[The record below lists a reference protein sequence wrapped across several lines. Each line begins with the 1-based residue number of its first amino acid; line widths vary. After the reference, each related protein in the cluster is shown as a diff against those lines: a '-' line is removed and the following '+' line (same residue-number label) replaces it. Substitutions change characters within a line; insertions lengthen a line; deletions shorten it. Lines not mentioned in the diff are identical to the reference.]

1 MGQDPRKS
9 KAAGDYLGLDDQA
22 LLAQCNVQIHR
33 SSGPGGQHRNK
44 VSTACRLHHAPTGV
58 SAQAYDSRSQRE
70 NRVKALKRLRGKIAC
85 QVRRPV
91 DPDKPAVPEVVASC
105 VFRPKNGAAG
115 APRQLRVGRKD
126 ARFWQVGQFL
136 LDLLDACG
144 GRLAPVAGA
153 LGIST
158 SNLSS
163 VMRQD
168 RHILAAAQ
176 AIRKQHG
183 MGPIK

>member
-1 MGQDPRKS
+1 MGQDPRES
-9 KAAGDYLGLDDQA
+9 KAAEDYLGLDDQA
-22 LLAQCNVQIHR
+22 LLAQCDVQIHR

-44 VSTACRLHHAPTGV
+44 VSTACRLHHGPTGV

-70 NRVKALKRLRGKIAC
+70 NRVKALKRLRSKIAC

-91 DPDKPAVPEVVASC
+91 DAEKPAVPEVVTSC
-105 VFRPKNGAAG
+105 LFTPKKGPAG
-115 APRQLRVGRKD
+115 APLRLRVGRKD
-126 ARFWQVGQFL
+126 VRFWQVGQFL
-136 LDLLDACG
+136 LDLLDVCG
-144 GRLAPVAGA
+144 GRLAPAARA

-158 SNLSS
+158 SNFNS
-163 VMRQD
+163 VIRQD

-183 MGPIK
+183 LGPMK

>member
-1 MGQDPRKS
+1 MGQDPHES

-44 VSTACRLHHAPTGV
+44 VSTACRLHHGPTGV

-70 NRVKALKRLRGKIAC
+70 NRVKALKRLRSKIAC

-91 DPDKPAVPEVVASC
+91 DPEKPAVPEVVTSC
-105 VFRPKNGAAG
+105 LFAPKKGPAG
-115 APRQLRVGRKD
+115 APLRLRVGRKD

-136 LDLLDACG
+136 LDLLDVCG
-144 GRLAPVAGA
+144 GRLAPAARA

-158 SNLSS
+158 SNFNS
-163 VMRQD
+163 VIRQD
-168 RHILAAAQ
+168 RHVLAAAQ

-183 MGPIK
+183 LGPMK